1 MLENS
6 AVLDC
11 DICSF
16 CHLLMTDI
24 KGLEDGRTWEVE
36 TEFKASLGYRVGP
49 LLINRHNKMAEEMA
63 QSLECSPHTSS
74 PNK

>member
-1 MLENS
+1 MFILSPADDRHQRLGRWQDVELNS
-6 AVLDC
+6 
-11 DICSF
+11 
-16 CHLLMTDI
+16 
-24 KGLEDGRTWEVE
+24 GTWEVE

-63 QSLECSPHTSS
+63 QSLECSPHTSH